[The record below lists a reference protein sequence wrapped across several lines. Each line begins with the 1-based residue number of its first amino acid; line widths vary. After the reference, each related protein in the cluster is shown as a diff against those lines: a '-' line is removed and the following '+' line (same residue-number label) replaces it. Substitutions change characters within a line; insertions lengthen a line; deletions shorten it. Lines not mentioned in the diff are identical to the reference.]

1 MTVTSDLAAQNV
13 QDVVKAAYEW
23 LYVNMGPTPNR
34 SATTWRV
41 GEWNIELAY
50 VYGEGRMHLWLDGH
64 PGRTLVTRG
73 RNDADLQLWLDALEA
88 CKP

>member
-1 MTVTSDLAAQNV
+1 MTVSSDLAAQNV
-13 QDVVKAAYEW
+13 QDVVRAAHDW
-23 LYVNMGPTPNR
+23 LIINVGEPNR

-50 VYGEGRMHLWLDGH
+50 VFGEGTMRLWLDAH
-64 PGRTLVTRG
+64 PGRKLVTRG
-73 RNDADLQLWLDALEA
+73 RNDADLQLWIDALEA